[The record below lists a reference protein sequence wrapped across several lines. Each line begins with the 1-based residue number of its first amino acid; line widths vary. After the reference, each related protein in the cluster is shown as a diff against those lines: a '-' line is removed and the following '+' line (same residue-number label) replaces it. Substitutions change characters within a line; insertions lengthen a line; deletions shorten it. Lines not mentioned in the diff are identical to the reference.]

1 MPNTTSKILIASAAL
16 AILISAGTAK
26 PINAAEFNLR
36 MHSFIPPVANPAK
49 TWLIPWAKKINKA
62 SGGRINV
69 KTFWKMQLGGKP
81 QALLDQVRDGVVDI
95 VWTLPGFTTGRM
107 PRAEIFELPFLH
119 KDALSTT
126 LALQDYKD
134 KHLGKETSDFHVLLM
149 HVHAGVLFMTKKPV
163 RKMSDLK
170 GMKMRGANRTSV
182 LLLQALGADGI
193 ATPLGRIPPMLSKG
207 VIDGVL
213 LPYEI
218 APAVK
223 MHELGK
229 YFTDLAAPARRMNTA
244 VFTFLM
250 NKKSYAKL
258 PADMKKV
265 IDNNSGRNIAAA
277 AGKHWEALEAP
288 SKRVMK
294 SKKKNKFSTLSAT
307 ESNKIRK
314 VAEAVYS
321 KVVSELKSK
330 HGINNGQQL
339 IDDAR
344 TMIAKYSK

>member
-1 MPNTTSKILIASAAL
+1 MSKTPTKFIIASAAIAA
-16 AILISAGTAK
+16 AIGVGTVK
-26 PINAAEFNLR
+26 PLNAAEFNLR

-49 TWLIPWAKKINKA
+49 TWLIPWAKKIKKA
-62 SGGRINV
+62 SGGRVNV

-81 QALLDQVRDGVVDI
+81 QALLDQVRDGVVDM

-107 PRAEIFELPFLH
+107 PKAEIFELPFLH
-119 KDALSTT
+119 KDALSST

-134 KHLGKETSDFHVLLM
+134 KHLGKETGDFHVLLM

-163 RKMSDLK
+163 RKMADLK
-170 GMKMRGANRTSV
+170 GMKIRGANRTSV
-182 LLLQALGADGI
+182 LLLQALGVDGI

-229 YFTDLAAPARRMNTA
+229 YFTDLSAPATRMNTA

-258 PADMKKV
+258 PAAMKKV
-265 IDNNSGRNIAAA
+265 IDDNSGRNIAAA
-277 AGKHWEALEAP
+277 AGKNWEAIEAP
-288 SKRVMK
+288 SKKIMQ
-294 SKKKNKFSTLSAT
+294 SKKKNKFSTLNAT
-307 ESNKIRK
+307 ESDKIRK
-314 VAEAVYS
+314 VAQAVYG

-344 TMIAKYSK
+344 AMIAKYSK

>member
-1 MPNTTSKILIASAAL
+1 MSKILRKSLIVGAAIAMFA
-16 AILISAGTAK
+16 SAGTIA
-26 PINAAEFNLR
+26 PLNSAEFNLR

-69 KTFWKMQLGGKP
+69 KPFWKMQLGGKP
-81 QALLDQVRDGVVDI
+81 QALLNQARDGVVDI

-126 LALQDYKD
+126 LALQDYQA
-134 KHLGKETSDFHVLLM
+134 KHLTKETAPWHVLLM
-149 HVHAGVLFMTKKPV
+149 HSHAGVLFMTKTPIK
-163 RKMSDLK
+163 KMSDLK

-193 ATPLGRIPPMLSKG
+193 ATPLGRVPPMMSKG
-207 VIDGVL
+207 VINGVL

-229 YFTDLAAPARRMNTA
+229 YFTDLAAPSPRLNTA
-244 VFTFLM
+244 VFTMLM
-250 NKKSYAKL
+250 NKKSYGKL
-258 PADMKKV
+258 PADLKRV
-265 IDNNSGRNIAAA
+265 INANSGRNIAEA
-277 AGKHWEALEAP
+277 AGKNWEALEA
-288 SKRVMK
+288 R
-294 SKKKNKFSTLSAT
+294 
-307 ESNKIRK
+307 
-314 VAEAVYS
+314 
-321 KVVSELKSK
+321 
-330 HGINNGQQL
+330 
-339 IDDAR
+339 AR
-344 TMIAKYSK
+344 GLVLW